1 MYYVIYKDK
10 LKQGKTME
18 NFKNWLREYM
28 PIQNDW
34 GAKDFDVYKPLYGS
48 SDIFYVKYTVES
60 LDKWNN
66 GLASPMGKR
75 LIEAI
80 SEVIDISKVEV
91 SIMEKVDIEM
101 I

>member
-18 NFKNWLREYM
+18 DFKNWLRKYM

-34 GAKDFDVYKPLYGS
+34 GAIDFDVYKPIYGQ
-48 SDIFYVKYTVES
+48 SDVFYVRYSVES

-80 SEVIDISKVEV
+80 SDVIEISRVEV
-91 SIMEKVDIEM
+91 SIMEKIE
-101 I
+101 IEII

>member
-80 SEVIDISKVEV
+80 SEVIDVSKVEV